1 MIRRVAVL
9 VLGLGLA
16 GLATAAAPVR
26 RVPAI
31 APPAE
36 RPLDVALR
44 AKLQEEGGNY
54 ATAAQELKRL
64 RARQAPDADLE
75 LALALDE
82 ARIGL
87 VDSAWARLYGPVLS
101 AALEDTMGLAR
112 RHDYPFQ
119 REHAWVNG
127 VFNGWYW
134 YVARARAELAFAR
147 RDWPEAV
154 RMASRAAEA
163 RPLSGKD
170 ALLLALA
177 ASHAGDAELGEAA
190 ANWAAYLEPW
200 LPEAHHLAGLW
211 AWRSGR
217 RAEARASL
225 ATAAALDSSWRDPV
239 LALARLS
246 LPGTR
251 ADSLP
256 RRFLHGARACAV
268 LTSAK
273 RPKQE
278 EYQQFDAV
286 PMLVFNPMSQPA
298 DSLRARMGL
307 RKPLQVF
314 VEVLIG
320 ETGRPVLVQLPY
332 MTEETVPAAVV
343 NHVVGQIGQW
353 RFIPARKFDK
363 PQRSWASVEYV
374 LQP

>member
-1 MIRRVAVL
+1 MRRVAVL
-9 VLGLGLA
+9 ALGLALA

-26 RVPAI
+26 RTPATT
-31 APPAE
+31 PPTE
-36 RPLDVALR
+36 RPLDLALQ
-44 AKLQEEGGNY
+44 AKLHEEGGNY
-54 ATAAQELKRL
+54 AAAVQELKRL

-101 AALEDTMGLAR
+101 AALEDTLGLAR

-211 AWRSGR
+211 AWRNGR
-217 RAEARASL
+217 RAEARTAL

-332 MTEETVPAAVV
+332 VTEETVPAGVV